1 MIKWDIIKFKKAN
14 LQRNLK
20 TYTYLYVQKIWQLN
34 KYVKE
39 KSMVNAR
46 RNR

>member
-1 MIKWDIIKFKKAN
+1 MGHYKIQKGQFTKKF
-14 LQRNLK
+14 K